1 MTTQPWAAFTP
12 AQRWTMLAV
21 LFLIATIAYI
31 DRSILQILM
40 EPIRREFGMSDRM
53 LGLLSGAPFAL
64 CYAALSIPF
73 GRAADRYNRKWLL
86 IAALGLWSVMAGL
99 CGLAPTLAL
108 LFLAR
113 MGVGAGEG
121 GSVPPSHALL
131 ADYFPPDQRGRA
143 FAIVNTA
150 AVAGPLMAMI
160 GGAWIAQHHGWRAA
174 FLLTA
179 ALSLPVALAAMTV
192 LREPLRRAS
201 IAATRIAG
209 AGFLG
214 EVRLLLGKR
223 SFALIVAA
231 MTSYSLFTAGPM
243 IFAPTYLV
251 RVLKLDL
258 VVGGSGFALATGIG
272 TVIGTI
278 AGGYAGDR
286 LARRD
291 ARWLLWL
298 PAIGMALACPVA
310 MAAFA
315 VDSVMGMFVLI
326 GIVAALLMGS
336 LPVLYSAIQHV
347 CGSPRRALA
356 SAILMAALHAIGM
369 TVGPLATGAISDA
382 LAAEHGVFSLRYA
395 MIAMT
400 GVLVPAV
407 ALLLMAA
414 PSVRDDAEM

>member
-1 MTTQPWAAFTP
+1 
-12 AQRWTMLAV
+12 MLAV
-21 LFLIATIAYI
+21 LFLIAAVAYI

-143 FAIVNTA
+143 FAILNTA
-150 AVAGPLMAMI
+150 AVAGPLIAMI

-192 LREPLRRAS
+192 LREPARRAS
-201 IAATRIAG
+201 IATTRMAG

-214 EVRLLLGKR
+214 EVRLLFAKR

-258 VVGGSGFALATGIG
+258 VAGGSGFALATGIG

-291 ARWLLWL
+291 ARWLVWL

-315 VDSVMGMFVLI
+315 VESVMGMFVLI

-336 LPVLYSAIQHV
+336 LPALYSAVQHV

-369 TVGPLATGAISDA
+369 TIGPLATGAISDA

-395 MIAMT
+395 MIGMT

-407 ALLLMAA
+407 ALLVMAA
-414 PSVRDDAEM
+414 SSVRDDAEM